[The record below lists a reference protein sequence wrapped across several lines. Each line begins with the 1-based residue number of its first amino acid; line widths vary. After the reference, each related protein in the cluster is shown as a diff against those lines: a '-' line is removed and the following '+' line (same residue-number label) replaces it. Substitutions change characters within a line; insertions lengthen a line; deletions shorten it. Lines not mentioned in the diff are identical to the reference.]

1 MAELAA
7 EWAEGRW
14 AVRTFTVEEVRAVF
28 QSLEARAVAA
38 GVGDEC
44 LLVIQQVAEEV
55 LGNLSAGEE
64 EDGEEEDGEDGPR
77 ERALGALTEAEF
89 DQAAWELFGS
99 PSFDGVSDI
108 EAVRQ
113 SLVPAWRPSP
123 RSNAAMIEALAVYRL
138 KRRKARGWGEAP
150 AAARAFAKREAM
162 SAYNRVIRG

>member
-1 MAELAA
+1 MCA
-7 EWAEGRW
+7 
-14 AVRTFTVEEVRAVF
+14 
-28 QSLEARAVAA
+28 S
-38 GVGDEC
+38 
-44 LLVIQQVAEEV
+44 
-55 LGNLSAGEE
+55 
-64 EDGEEEDGEDGPR
+64 
-77 ERALGALTEAEF
+77 LGALTEAEF

-138 KRRKARGWGEAP
+138 KRRSARGWGEAP

>member
-64 EDGEEEDGEDGPR
+64 EDGEDGPR

-113 SLVPAWRPSP
+113 SLVPAWRPSLW
-123 RSNAAMIEALAVYRL
+123 SNAAMIEALAVYRL
-138 KRRKARGWGEAP
+138 KRRSARGWGEAP